1 MPSPSACGAHDP
13 RSCREL
19 GLITTED
26 AAPLAEK
33 ASAHPVAT
41 TAKPSASARM
51 VFAEGAAVK
60 WDPAATEVQ
69 HSKQATS
76 KDLHQIAVEF
86 PMAALT
92 RPAAAPCA
100 LWTIRAILGRT
111 FQPGPGTRCSRAWR
125 WKAAGPVAREISIYT
140 RTGDRG
146 RSSLFTGER
155 RRKDDGVFE
164 ALGDVDEL
172 NVAIGLAHHHCSHD
186 AALAPLAARLVEVQC
201 RLLDVGS
208 YLATP
213 APTTPTPGQPVTH
226 NCMALRGSWVMVLE
240 GWIDEMDS
248 ALPKLTNFIL
258 PSGGLA
264 SLAMHQAR
272 AICRRAERSVVALE
286 VDPGERVGLRAAS
299 AELPGAHVSASVYL
313 NRLSDFLFVA
323 ARHCAHAARQP
334 ETIYQQNDTR

>member
-1 MPSPSACGAHDP
+1 
-13 RSCREL
+13 
-19 GLITTED
+19 
-26 AAPLAEK
+26 
-33 ASAHPVAT
+33 
-41 TAKPSASARM
+41 
-51 VFAEGAAVK
+51 
-60 WDPAATEVQ
+60 
-69 HSKQATS
+69 
-76 KDLHQIAVEF
+76 
-86 PMAALT
+86 MAALT
-92 RPAAAPCA
+92 RPVAAPRA
-100 LWTIRAILGRT
+100 LWTIRATLGRT
-111 FQPGPGTRCSRAWR
+111 FQPSPGTRCSRPWR
-125 WKAAGPVAREISIYT
+125 CKAAGPVAREFSIYT

-334 ETIYQQNDTR
+334 ETIYQQNDAR